1 MGYDCFI
8 LFILFAFRQALNYVF
23 IEQVSG
29 VLLLMEP
36 LHATSA
42 KLVICTFL
50 KRLTIVFFT
59 ISASAANNETYR

>member
-8 LFILFAFRQALNYVF
+8 LFILFAFRQALNFVF

-42 KLVICTFL
+42 KLVIALF
-50 KRLTIVFFT
+50 
-59 ISASAANNETYR
+59 